1 MAAVAN
7 GSGRSA
13 LPRNAPVVSGGRMPG
28 VKRPGQAT
36 IGEVVCRQSFSG
48 IGMPAAGAGRPA
60 VLDVQ
65 APSRTE
71 GASGRTRGDPGHC

>member
-1 MAAVAN
+1 
-7 GSGRSA
+7 
-13 LPRNAPVVSGGRMPG
+13 MPG

-48 IGMPAAGAGRPA
+48 IGMPAAGGAGRPI

-71 GASGRTRGDPGHC
+71 GASGRTRGDLGHG